1 MTFDN
6 RLEPYKIVL
15 GSKSPRRKY
24 LLEELGIKFE
34 VRTIDCEELHPEDM
48 LPKDIAPYL
57 AQLKANA
64 FRSELQENDILITA
78 DTVVDLDDEILNKPK
93 GIEHAYA
100 MLKKLSGRSHL
111 VHTGVCLSSTNKQ
124 NVFSET
130 SEVTFH
136 PLSDEEIREYI
147 NTCKPFDK
155 AGSYGIQEWMGYVG
169 MKKVDGD
176 FFSVMG
182 LPLQLLYRKLNE
194 FID

>member
-1 MTFDN
+1 MTFDK
-6 RLEPYKIVL
+6 RIEPYKIVL

-34 VRTIDCEELHPEDM
+34 VRAIECDESHPAEM
-48 LPKDIAPYL
+48 LPMDVAPYL
-57 AQLKANA
+57 AQLKGNA
-64 FRSELQENDILITA
+64 YRSDLNENDILITA

-93 GIEHAYA
+93 GIEHAYS

-111 VHTGVCLSSTNKQ
+111 VHTGVCLSSTQKQ

-130 SEVTFH
+130 TEVTFH
-136 PLSDEEIREYI
+136 TLSDEEIHTYI
-147 NTCKPFDK
+147 ETCKPFDK

-182 LPLQLLYRKLNE
+182 LPLQLFYRELNE
-194 FID
+194 FIG